1 MKAKIYEKKSE
12 NRHFAPISEYSL
24 KEKLLIRSIDFFLYT
39 FMNVLGKTV
48 RFDTTQQSQCNHNGW
63 KYVKISGEKKPL
75 HIAAFWHD
83 RILLTTYFWRFRN
96 YAAMV
101 SESFDGE
108 YIARTSQRFG
118 HAMARGSSTRGG
130 TKALRIMKNLL
141 EKEKFS
147 LTLTIDGPKGPRH
160 KVKSGAILLAKITG
174 VPIIPVLIEPKNFWT
189 INSWDKM
196 QIPKPFTKAKIFIG
210 EPIFVPKDTDKT
222 DLENK
227 RREVQ
232 KELDELVELGHQW
245 RSGKS

>member
-12 NRHFAPISEYSL
+12 SLHFTPISEYSL
-24 KEKLLIRSIDFFLYT
+24 KEKLLIRSVDFSLYT

-48 RFDTTQQSQCNHNGW
+48 RFDTTQQSECSHNGW
-63 KYVKISGEKKPL
+63 KYVKISAEKNPL

-83 RILLTTYFWRFRN
+83 RILLTTYYWRFRN

-108 YIARTSQRFG
+108 FIARTSQRFG
-118 HAMARGSSTRGG
+118 HGMARGSSTRGG

-141 EKEKFS
+141 QKEKFS
-147 LTLTIDGPKGPRH
+147 LTLTIDGPKGPRY